1 MEKCKNKLILTS
13 YGLTTPVGRKLIKKE
28 LEKDDLQDKKI
39 FLFHEPHYHIETML
53 IKACISLGF
62 QKDNIILSGSQK
74 DNNEVLNCDYFY
86 VEAGNTFE
94 VLSLLRERGMDKII
108 KDAFK
113 NGSNKVYIG
122 ASAGAMIAGRSIEE
136 ASSFD
141 RNFVNMSD
149 YKGLCLYD
157 GVIIPHYTKAELKQY
172 IKNSPGIEKKYKKI
186 ISVANEKCV
195 VLEV

>member
-13 YGLTTPVGRKLIKKE
+13 YGLTNPVIRKLIRKE
-28 LEKDDLQDKKI
+28 LAKDDLQDKKI
-39 FLFHEPHYHIETML
+39 FLFHEPHYHIESML
-53 IKACISLGF
+53 MEACISLGF

-122 ASAGAMIAGRSIEE
+122 ASAGAMIAGRSIEA

-186 ISVANEKCV
+186 ISVANEKSV

>member
-1 MEKCKNKLILTS
+1 MEHRNKLILTS
-13 YGLTTPVGRKLIKKE
+13 YGLTNTVARKMIRKE
-28 LEKDDLQDKKI
+28 LANDNLENKKI
-39 FLFHEPHYHIETML
+39 FLFHEPHYHIESML
-53 IKACISLGF
+53 IEACIFMGF

-74 DNNEVLNCDYFY
+74 DNNEVLNCDYYY
-86 VEAGNTFE
+86 VTEGNTFE
-94 VLSLLRERGMDKII
+94 VLSLLRERGLDKLI

-113 NGSNKVYIG
+113 KSTNKVYIG

-157 GVIIPHYTKAELKQY
+157 GVIIPHYTKGELKQY
-172 IKNSPGIEKKYKKI
+172 IKNTGIDKKYKKI
-186 ISVANEKCV
+186 ISVANEKSV